1 LEDYLKKKVDKSFY
15 QILQKIKDILEE
27 ELNLTPP
34 NEKQLEEGLS
44 ISLQKEDI
52 YDEWIEYVETLPLPE
67 IEKIET
73 IDHNDG
79 PYVKIIYKLEK
90 PEGKIVRKIKVKSD
104 GKVNIYNY
112 LTFDIEYNNS
122 KIKVETEYDSYGN
135 LIFRL
140 SE

>member
-1 LEDYLKKKVDKSFY
+1 LEDYLKKKVDESFY

-34 NEKQLEEGLS
+34 NEKQLKEGLS

-79 PYVKIIYKLEK
+79 PHVKIIYKLEK

-112 LTFDIEYNNS
+112 LIFDIEYNNL

-140 SE
+140 GE